1 MRWQR
6 RVDLQEDLDEGRDD
20 GDEEGAGDRDG
31 DRDGDGDGDGDGVQF
46 RTVSGEPGGTC
57 LIFVPPLHFLLVF

>member
-20 GDEEGAGDRDG
+20 GDEEGAG
-31 DRDGDGDGDGDGVQF
+31 DGDGDGDGDGVQF